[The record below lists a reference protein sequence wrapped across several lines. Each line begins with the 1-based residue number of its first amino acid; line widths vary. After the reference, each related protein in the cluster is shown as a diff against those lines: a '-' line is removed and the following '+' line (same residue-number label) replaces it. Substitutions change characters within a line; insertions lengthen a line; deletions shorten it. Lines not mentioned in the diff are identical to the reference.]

1 MRKAEELI
9 VEVYRQL
16 LEARSRGIEPRKVVM
31 PPTYWASIEDY
42 RRSLG
47 VLSGPVP
54 DYLSKD
60 EVFGLEV
67 WYGDES
73 EIRVV

>member
-16 LEARSRGIEPRKVVM
+16 VEARSRGIEPQRVVM
-31 PPTYWASIEDY
+31 PPSFWASIENY

-47 VLSGPVP
+47 ILNGLLP
-54 DYLSKD
+54 DYLSNN
-60 EVFGLEV
+60 ELFGLEV

-73 EIRVV
+73 GIRVL

>member
-1 MRKAEELI
+1 MQRAEELI

-16 LEARSRGIEPRKVVM
+16 LEARSRGVKPRKVVM
-31 PPTYWASIEDY
+31 SPACWASIEGY

-47 VLSGPVP
+47 VLNAPLP

-60 EVFGLEV
+60 GLFGLEI
-67 WYGDES
+67 WYGDKS
-73 EIRVV
+73 GIRVV

>member
-1 MRKAEELI
+1 MQRAEELI

-16 LEARSRGIEPRKVVM
+16 LEARSRGVEPRKVM
-31 PPTYWASIEDY
+31 MSPACWASIEEY

-47 VLSGPVP
+47 VLNSPLR
-54 DYLSKD
+54 DYLSED
-60 EVFGLEV
+60 GLFGLEV
-67 WYGDES
+67 WYGDKS

>member
-16 LEARSRGIEPRKVVM
+16 LEARGRGMEPRRVVM

-47 VLSGPVP
+47 ELNGSMS

>member
-16 LEARSRGIEPRKVVM
+16 LEIRSRGLEPKKVLM
-31 PPTYWASIEDY
+31 SPACWSSIESY
-42 RRSLG
+42 RHSLG
-47 VLSGPVP
+47 ALNGPLP
-54 DYLSKD
+54 DYLSKN
-60 EVFGLEV
+60 EIFGLEV